1 MEHLL
6 AVYNDLP
13 DAKAK
18 NDMLKGVLEKV
29 VYTKERGVRQ
39 GGKPDGFELVL
50 YPRLPLSTD
59 PAKK

>member
-1 MEHLL
+1 
-6 AVYNDLP
+6 
-13 DAKAK
+13 
-18 NDMLKGVLEKV
+18 MLKGVLEKV